1 MVWKPS
7 TTYGMAVL
15 GMLLKTPLG
24 PPISP
29 IEDFMHVAM
38 DDLGFLSE
46 EIEARE
52 TIVTARDSRPLDWD
66 RLRDAN
72 DSYSS
77 ILVDPNR

>member
-1 MVWKPS
+1 
-7 TTYGMAVL
+7 MAVL
-15 GMLLKTPLG
+15 GMLLKTPFG
-24 PPISP
+24 PPLSP
-29 IEDFMHVAM
+29 VEDFVHVAM

-52 TIVTARDSRPLDWD
+52 TVVTARDSRALDWD